1 MAELLR
7 IAMGDEDG
15 ADGEGHLVVEVD
27 DDEPGMVRASR
38 VGDRMREASMSLEEA
53 LAPVRQ
59 AAETTLRTFQAAR
72 PDTVELEFG
81 VKLNASA
88 GAVLTKAGVE
98 GHIVVRLGW
107 KRKTPQG

>member
-7 IAMGDEDG
+7 IAMDDDE
-15 ADGEGHLVVEVD
+15 GEGQLVVEVE

-38 VGDRMREASMSLEEA
+38 IGNRMHEATVSLEEA
-53 LAPVRQ
+53 LAPIRR

-72 PDTVELEFG
+72 PSTVELEFG

-98 GHIVVRLGW
+98 GHIVVKLGW
-107 KRKTPQG
+107 TTKDSGA

>member
-7 IAMGDEDG
+7 ISMGEE
-15 ADGEGHLVVEVD
+15 DGEGQLVVEVE

-38 VGDRMREASMSLEEA
+38 VGDRMREASVSLEEA
-53 LAPVRQ
+53 LAPIRR
-59 AAETTLRTFQAAR
+59 AAETTLRTFQAAQ
-72 PDTVELEFG
+72 PTTVELEFG

-98 GHIVVRLGW
+98 GHIVVKLGW
-107 KRKTPQG
+107 QKKDPGA

>member
-7 IAMGDEDG
+7 IAMDDEDG
-15 ADGEGHLVVEVD
+15 TGRLVVEVD

-38 VGDRMREASMSLEEA
+38 VGDRMREASVSLEEA
-53 LAPVRQ
+53 LAPIRQ
-59 AAETTLRTFQAAR
+59 AAEATLRTFQAAK
-72 PDTVELEFG
+72 PNTVELEFG

-98 GHIVVRLGW
+98 GHIVVKLGW
-107 KRKTPQG
+107 ERKDPQG